1 MKGNRQMDK
10 MSYNGYEIMAV
21 PYQLAD
27 SGEWA
32 VNIIMHHSDQVAS
45 RQFSASNTFKT
56 RQEAIQHCFAFG
68 QQIIDGKSENCTE
81 AYLGDD

>member
-27 SGEWA
+27 SGEWTVNVVISKHRTDA
-32 VNIIMHHSDQVAS
+32 VVS
-45 RQFSASNTFKT
+45 RQFSAGEKFRTK
-56 RQEAIQHCFAFG
+56 QEAIQHCFAFG
-68 QQIIDGKSENCTE
+68 RQIIDGESESC
-81 AYLGDD
+81 AVVDL